1 MLNFTSFKFKLKN
14 MIVSNKLPKRRP
26 ACKEVTKIP
35 LVYMIMVDAA
45 TRGVQ

>member
-1 MLNFTSFKFKLKN
+1 MLNFTCFKFKLKN
-14 MIVSNKLPKRRP
+14 MIVSNKLSKRRP

-35 LVYMIMVDAA
+35 FVCMIMVDAA